1 MKPRLKKQSRL
12 LQGWVAVQPPRLTVN
27 SGPCQEGACPTASA
41 GGGNAVTLCC
51 RGAACSAAEEPDTP
65 PGEGRGRIPA
75 WTVLGGP
82 ATALA
87 SAPRSHSC
95 PQARAQASPQSV
107 LSKQRKG
114 RLLSWLVVTNRTCF
128 ESPRGSHG

>member
-1 MKPRLKKQSRL
+1 MPHGQRR
-12 LQGWVAVQPPRLTVN
+12 RR
-27 SGPCQEGACPTASA
+27 E
-41 GGGNAVTLCC
+41 CC
-51 RGAACSAAEEPDTP
+51 AAEELPAFVPVHGFLAAEEPDTP

-128 ESPRGSHG
+128 ESPRGVSWLKLCGS